1 VQQPADCHNFTLAI
15 TQFEICDL
23 LPKVLP
29 TINDAES
36 IHKQIIDFI
45 GGPGRTRTSNQAVMS
60 ELAALSK
67 KRLLAADEV

>member
-1 VQQPADCHNFTLAI
+1 MSTVQQPADCHNFTLAI

-45 GGPGRTRTSNQAVMS
+45 GGPGRTEPPTN
-60 ELAALSK
+60 
-67 KRLLAADEV
+67 RL